1 MDSEAPAPYRDAKRA
16 GRDAVADRLLELA
29 DARLA
34 SEGPGGL
41 SMRRLANAAGCS
53 TMVFYTAF
61 GDKAGL
67 VEALAAREVD
77 RWIDGALTH
86 ADPDPVA
93 WLDATGLA
101 LLALAAERPHH
112 RDLVL
117 APPAV
122 LALGG
127 AVRAAVA
134 DAWSAS
140 VPGSAG
146 AGEEVAAAVWSAWRG
161 ALAAGGDATEASRVH
176 AGVVRLWSATL
187 RAGAAAVAAAPV
199 GGGVV
204 P

>member
-1 MDSEAPAPYRDAKRA
+1 MDSDRPLPYREAKRA
-16 GRDAVADRLLELA
+16 GRDAVAEGLLELA

-34 SEGPGGL
+34 AEGPTGL

-61 GDKAGL
+61 GTKAGL

-93 WLDATGLA
+93 WLDTTGRA

-117 APPAV
+117 TPPAV
-122 LALGG
+122 DDLGS
-127 AVRAAVA
+127 AVRAALA
-134 DAWSAS
+134 EAWTAT
-140 VPGSAG
+140 VPGASA
-146 AGEEVAAAVWSAWRG
+146 EDVAAAVWSAWRG
-161 ALAAGGDATEASRVH
+161 ALAVGDDGAEAARVHSGVRRLWASALAQAGSEAGDA
-176 AGVVRLWSATL
+176 VVR
-187 RAGAAAVAAAPV
+187 
-199 GGGVV
+199 
-204 P
+204 

>member
-1 MDSEAPAPYRDAKRA
+1 MDSERPAPYQDAKRA
-16 GRDAVADRLLELA
+16 GRDAVADGLLDLA

-67 VEALAAREVD
+67 IEALAAREVD

-93 WLDATGLA
+93 WLDATGKA
-101 LLALAAERPHH
+101 LLALAADRRHH

-122 LALGG
+122 LGLGA
-127 AVRAAVA
+127 AVRGAVA
-134 DAWSAS
+134 DAWTAS
-140 VPGSAG
+140 VPGSTG
-146 AGEEVAAAVWSAWRG
+146 ADVAAAVWSAWRG
-161 ALAAGGDATEASRVH
+161 ALTAGDDAAAAAQVH

-187 RAGAAAVAAAPV
+187 ARATAAA
-199 GGGVV
+199 GDDVV

>member
-67 VEALAAREVD
+67 IEALAAREVD
-77 RWIDGALTH
+77 RWIDAALTH

-93 WLDATGLA
+93 WLDATGRA
-101 LLALAAERPHH
+101 LLGLAAERPHH

-122 LALGG
+122 AALGA

-134 DAWSAS
+134 DAWTAS
-140 VPGSAG
+140 VPGAPSDGGPAG
-146 AGEEVAAAVWSAWRG
+146 AQVAAAVWAAWRG
-161 ALAAGGDATEASRVH
+161 ALAATDDAIEPSDVH
-176 AGVVRLWSATL
+176 EGVVRMWSAIL
-187 RAGAAAVAAAPV
+187 SVSN
-199 GGGVV
+199 GGDVV
-204 P
+204 R

>member
-1 MDSEAPAPYRDAKRA
+1 MDSDRPATYREAKRA
-16 GRDAVADRLLELA
+16 GRDAVAERLLELA

-67 VEALAAREVD
+67 IEALSGREVD
-77 RWIDGALTH
+77 RWVDVALTH

-93 WLDATGLA
+93 WLDATGRA

-117 APPAV
+117 VPPAV
-122 LALGG
+122 LGLGA
-127 AVRAAVA
+127 AVRTAVA
-134 DAWSAS
+134 DAWAASAPAS
-140 VPGSAG
+140 DG
-146 AGEEVAAAVWSAWRG
+146 ADVAAAVWSAWRG
-161 ALAAGGDATEASRVH
+161 ALAAAGDPEAAALVH

-187 RAGAAAVAAAPV
+187 ARGAAPGAGA
-199 GGGVV
+199 VV

>member
-1 MDSEAPAPYRDAKRA
+1 MESERPAPYRDAKRA

-29 DARLA
+29 DGRLA
-34 SEGPGGL
+34 TEGPGGL

-67 VEALAAREVD
+67 TEALAAREVD
-77 RWIDGALTH
+77 RWIDAAVTH

-93 WLDATGLA
+93 WLDATGRA

-122 LALGG
+122 LGLGA
-127 AVRAAVA
+127 AVRAAVGEVWA
-134 DAWSAS
+134 AS
-140 VPGSAG
+140 VPGTDG
-146 AGEEVAAAVWSAWRG
+146 ADVAAAVWSAWRG
-161 ALAAGGDATEASRVH
+161 ALAAGDDAVEAMRVH
-176 AGVVRLWSATL
+176 SGIVRLWSATL
-187 RAGAAAVAAAPV
+187 AAATSTGNA
-199 GGGVV
+199 VV

>member
-34 SEGPGGL
+34 AEGPAGL

-61 GDKAGL
+61 GTKAGL
-67 VEALAAREVD
+67 LEALAAREVE
-77 RWIDGALTH
+77 RWIDGSLTH

-93 WLDATGLA
+93 WLDATGRA

-122 LALGG
+122 ADPPSAL
-127 AVRAAVA
+127 
-134 DAWSAS
+134 
-140 VPGSAG
+140 P
-146 AGEEVAAAVWSAWRG
+146 
-161 ALAAGGDATEASRVH
+161 H
-176 AGVVRLWSATL
+176 
-187 RAGAAAVAAAPV
+187 
-199 GGGVV
+199 
-204 P
+204 

>member
-1 MDSEAPAPYRDAKRA
+1 MDAEAPAPYRDAKRA
-16 GRDAVADRLLELA
+16 GRDAVAERLLELA

-67 VEALAAREVD
+67 IEALAAREVD

-86 ADPDPVA
+86 ADPDPIA
-93 WLDATGLA
+93 WLDATGRA

-117 APPAV
+117 VPPAV
-122 LALGG
+122 LTLGA

-140 VPGSAG
+140 VPGSTG

-161 ALAAGGDATEASRVH
+161 ALTAGGEAAEEARVH

-187 RAGAAAVAAAPV
+187 HAAAAGPV
-199 GGGVV
+199 GGSVV

>member
-1 MDSEAPAPYRDAKRA
+1 MDADAPAPYRDAKRA

-67 VEALAAREVD
+67 TEALAAREVD
-77 RWIDGALTH
+77 RWVDAALTH

-93 WLDATGLA
+93 WLDATGRA

-117 APPAV
+117 TPPAV
-122 LALGG
+122 VDLGA

-134 DAWSAS
+134 DAWAASAPAS
-140 VPGSAG
+140 SG
-146 AGEEVAAAVWSAWRG
+146 ADVAAAVWSAWRG
-161 ALAAGGDATEASRVH
+161 ALAASDEVAEAAQVH
-176 AGVVRLWSATL
+176 AGVVQLWSATL
-187 RAGAAAVAAAPV
+187 ARAAATA
-199 GGGVV
+199 GDDVV
-204 P
+204 R

>member
-1 MDSEAPAPYRDAKRA
+1 MDSERPAPYRDAKRA
-16 GRDAVADRLLELA
+16 GRDAVAEGLLELA

-34 SEGPGGL
+34 SEGPAGL

-67 VEALAAREVD
+67 IEALATREVD

-93 WLDATGLA
+93 WLDATGRA

-117 APPAV
+117 TPPAV
-122 LALGG
+122 HDLGA

-134 DAWSAS
+134 DAWAAS
-140 VPGSAG
+140 VPGSTG
-146 AGEEVAAAVWSAWRG
+146 ADVAAAVWSAWRG
-161 ALAAGGDATEASRVH
+161 ALAAGGDASEGAQVH
-176 AGVVRLWSATL
+176 AGVLRLWSATL
-187 RAGAAAVAAAPV
+187 TRATAPS
-199 GGGVV
+199 GDAVV

>member
-1 MDSEAPAPYRDAKRA
+1 MDSERPAPYQDAKRA
-16 GRDAVADRLLELA
+16 GRDAVAERLLELA

-67 VEALAAREVD
+67 IEALAAREVD
-77 RWIDGALTH
+77 RWIDAALTH

-93 WLDATGLA
+93 WLDATGRA

-122 LALGG
+122 FGLG
-127 AVRAAVA
+127 ASVRAAVA
-134 DAWSAS
+134 DVWAASA
-140 VPGSAG
+140 PGSTG
-146 AGEEVAAAVWSAWRG
+146 ADVAAAVWSAWRG
-161 ALAAGGDATEASRVH
+161 ALAASDEADEAAQVH
-176 AGVVRLWSATL
+176 AGVLRLWSATL
-187 RAGAAAVAAAPV
+187 ARAAAGDA
-199 GGGVV
+199 VV

>member
-1 MDSEAPAPYRDAKRA
+1 MDSDGPVVYRDAKRA

-61 GDKAGL
+61 GDKGGL
-67 VEALAAREVD
+67 IEALAAREVD
-77 RWIDGALTH
+77 RWIDAALTH

-93 WLDATGLA
+93 WLDATGRA

-122 LALGG
+122 VGLGA

-134 DAWSAS
+134 EAWAASA
-140 VPGSAG
+140 PGSTG
-146 AGEEVAAAVWSAWRG
+146 AEVAAAVWSAWRG
-161 ALAAGGDATEASRVH
+161 ALAASDEVAEGAQVH

-187 RAGAAAVAAAPV
+187 AQAMAPS
-199 GGGVV
+199 GGDVV
-204 P
+204 R

>member
-1 MDSEAPAPYRDAKRA
+1 MDSDRPAPYRDAKRA

-67 VEALAAREVD
+67 IEALAAREVD
-77 RWIDGALTH
+77 RWIDAALTH

-93 WLDATGLA
+93 WLDATGRA
-101 LLALAAERPHH
+101 LLTLAAERPHH

-117 APPAV
+117 TPPAV
-122 LALGG
+122 LGLGA
-127 AVRAAVA
+127 AVRTAVGAAWA
-134 DAWSAS
+134 AT
-140 VPGSAG
+140 VPGSTG
-146 AGEEVAAAVWSAWRG
+146 ADVAAAVWSAWRG
-161 ALAAGGDATEASRVH
+161 ALAASDEGADATEVH

-187 RAGAAAVAAAPV
+187 ARATATAGND
-199 GGGVV
+199 VV